1 MSLIE
6 YDSKI
11 DSKNRITLR
20 NILSDY
26 YHVVEES
33 DGRIILEPRELVA
46 SFQVS
51 ANTLQM
57 MDQSIDNI
65 KKGKV
70 STAIVLSEFESC

>member
-1 MSLIE
+1 MSVVE

-20 NILSDY
+20 NVLSDY

-33 DGRIILEPRELVA
+33 DGRIILEPKEFVA
-46 SFQVS
+46 SFQLS
-51 ANTLQM
+51 TNTLQM

-70 STAIVLSEFESC
+70 SSAIVLSEFE